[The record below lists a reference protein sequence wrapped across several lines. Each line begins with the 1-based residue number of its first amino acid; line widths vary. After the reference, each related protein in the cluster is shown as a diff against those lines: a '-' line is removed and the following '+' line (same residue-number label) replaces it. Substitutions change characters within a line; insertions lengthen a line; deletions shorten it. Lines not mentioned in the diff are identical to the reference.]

1 MKTPSIVR
9 RARCLTVLGTMGFVS
24 VGACAAIKRP
34 PASIESVEAL
44 ADSLRV
50 LDDAIG
56 DSVVERLARRA
67 VARGDN
73 TLDVLLLSGGGQMG
87 AYGAGFLRGW
97 HSRSSEPMPRF
108 DLVTGV
114 STGALQAPF
123 ALLGTTE
130 AMDTVAY
137 LYRNATDQIAPTVDW
152 FFWLRR
158 TGGVVKVDRFERA
171 IARAVDNRMRD
182 GLLAAFREDRQLLIA
197 TADLDVGTGRVWDL
211 SRELDTTAAKL
222 ARTRELFRATS
233 AIPGIFPPVIIDGHV
248 QSDGGT
254 IGNVLQPLDLAACKA
269 LVERLRAHNVSA
281 PVTMRMWVLLNVWP
295 HAPLK
300 VIDPAS
306 RAEIHQR
313 GDLFMLFSQHPKML
327 EELDLLSRVVASE
340 VPGLRIE
347 MHYTALP
354 DETSKDPA
362 AGKLF
367 DRGFMHRLE
376 DLGYERARG
385 ATAWDSLPSN
395 YQRRHATP

>member
-24 VGACAAIKRP
+24 FGGCAAIKRP

-137 LYRNATDQIAPTVDW
+137 LYRNATDQMRP
-152 FFWLRR
+152 RS
-158 TGGVVKVDRFERA
+158 TGSSGCV
-171 IARAVDNRMRD
+171 ARA
-182 GLLAAFREDRQLLIA
+182 
-197 TADLDVGTGRVWDL
+197 
-211 SRELDTTAAKL
+211 
-222 ARTRELFRATS
+222 
-233 AIPGIFPPVIIDGHV
+233 
-248 QSDGGT
+248 
-254 IGNVLQPLDLAACKA
+254 
-269 LVERLRAHNVSA
+269 
-281 PVTMRMWVLLNVWP
+281 
-295 HAPLK
+295 
-300 VIDPAS
+300 AS
-306 RAEIHQR
+306 
-313 GDLFMLFSQHPKML
+313 
-327 EELDLLSRVVASE
+327 
-340 VPGLRIE
+340 
-347 MHYTALP
+347 
-354 DETSKDPA
+354 
-362 AGKLF
+362 
-367 DRGFMHRLE
+367 
-376 DLGYERARG
+376 
-385 ATAWDSLPSN
+385 
-395 YQRRHATP
+395 